1 MNEAEESVAPKKP
14 KSFNVKL
21 FVLTLVLGVIVVV
34 LLGLFSGASEAS
46 LWGWALAGSRR
57 TIRGDL
63 GCECADRGPEEGCW
77 SGARAKRWTG
87 RGLHKGT
94 GGRPWGRIA
103 TRPNLQSPLPRL
115 TDANP
120 TYLSEA

>member
-46 LWGWALAGSRR
+46 LWGWALAGAGVGALFGAILGANVQIADPKKVSEADI
-57 TIRGDL
+57 TEPGADSTAESAVNSGD
-63 GCECADRGPEEGCW
+63 GSDA
-77 SGARAKRWTG
+77 A
-87 RGLHKGT
+87 
-94 GGRPWGRIA
+94 
-103 TRPNLQSPLPRL
+103 QSPESPKPE
-115 TDANP
+115 N
-120 TYLSEA
+120 

>member
-46 LWGWALAGSRR
+46 LWGWALAGAGVGALFGAILGANVQIADPKKVSEADI
-57 TIRGDL
+57 TEPGADSTKGPEADL
-63 GCECADRGPEEGCW
+63 GANSD
-77 SGARAKRWTG
+77 AA
-87 RGLHKGT
+87 
-94 GGRPWGRIA
+94 
-103 TRPNLQSPLPRL
+103 QSPEPP
-115 TDANP
+115 AP
-120 TYLSEA
+120 AI

>member
-46 LWGWALAGSRR
+46 LWGWALAGVGALFGAILGANVQIADPKKVAGAEPVPNGGPGADS
-57 TIRGDL
+57 TKGPEADL
-63 GCECADRGPEEGCW
+63 GANSD
-77 SGARAKRWTG
+77 AA
-87 RGLHKGT
+87 
-94 GGRPWGRIA
+94 
-103 TRPNLQSPLPRL
+103 QSPEPP
-115 TDANP
+115 AP
-120 TYLSEA
+120 AI

>member
-46 LWGWALAGSRR
+46 LWGWALAGAGVGALFGAILGANVQIADPKKVAGAEPVPNGGPGADS
-57 TIRGDL
+57 TKGPEADL
-63 GCECADRGPEEGCW
+63 GANSD
-77 SGARAKRWTG
+77 AA
-87 RGLHKGT
+87 
-94 GGRPWGRIA
+94 
-103 TRPNLQSPLPRL
+103 QSPEPP
-115 TDANP
+115 AP
-120 TYLSEA
+120 AI

>member
-46 LWGWALAGSRR
+46 LWGWALAGAGVGALFGAILGANVQIAAPKKVAGAEPVPNGGPGADS
-57 TIRGDL
+57 TAESAVNSGD
-63 GCECADRGPEEGCW
+63 GSDA
-77 SGARAKRWTG
+77 A
-87 RGLHKGT
+87 
-94 GGRPWGRIA
+94 
-103 TRPNLQSPLPRL
+103 QSPESPKPE
-115 TDANP
+115 N
-120 TYLSEA
+120 